1 MNFDDFLNLW
11 TNLRDAFPHLFAF
24 GLNTF
29 AALLILIFGWTIA
42 RWVKRR
48 IRGSKIGGSHVDST
62 LRPIVASSIFYVII
76 AMTIY
81 AVLRK
86 VGVDAASLLAVFG
99 AAGLA
104 IGLALKD
111 TLSNIAAGI
120 MILVL
125 RPLKVGEFIE
135 TSGFSGNVQELGLF
149 ATTLKNAEGLFV
161 YVPNR
166 GVWNAQLTNFS
177 RHAERKLVITL
188 RVEFTA
194 DLDKTRTLLLNTLN
208 AQPHVIADT
217 AEVYVIEFGESAI
230 TLSCRAMLSSD
241 NWLEK
246 TSNVRVAIKAALDSH
261 NIKIALPQ
269 RVVTTQP
276 PTQKP

>member
-1 MNFDDFLNLW
+1 MNFDEFLQLW
-11 TNLRDAFPHLFAF
+11 TNLREAFPHLFAF
-24 GLNTF
+24 GLNTI

-48 IRGSKIGGSHVDST
+48 VKGSKIGGSHVDST

-76 AMTIY
+76 AMTLY

-86 VGVDAASLLAVFG
+86 IGVDAASLLAVFG

-120 MILVL
+120 MILFL

-149 ATTLKNAEGLFV
+149 ATTLKNAEGLYV

-166 GVWNAQLTNFS
+166 SVWNAQLTNFS
-177 RHAERKLVITL
+177 RHAERKLVISL
-188 RVEFTA
+188 RVGFTV
-194 DLDKTRTLLLNTLN
+194 DLESVRALLLNTLN
-208 AQPHVIADT
+208 EHPHVKTDT
-217 AEVYVIEFGESAI
+217 AEVYVMEFGESAI
-230 TLSCRAMLSSD
+230 TLSCRAMLASE
-241 NWLEK
+241 NWLAR
-246 TSNVRVAIKAALDSH
+246 TSDVRMAVKAALDKN

-269 RVVTTQP
+269 SVVMRSS
-276 PTQKP
+276 